1 MTRYDGAGFVG
12 TNEKGVE
19 SVDREAF
26 DRLSRLVAA
35 AGSRRDTLRLLIGG
49 AVAGTVAGVEG
60 AAARKRRRSRA
71 GNRGRVRSQQLEPLC
86 PTTCNQNCS
95 NKPIRGG
102 VNLTKCNLS
111 ERDLDDVKLNGAN
124 LTKVCFEGSSLR
136 NVNFRGAQLQGT
148 CFCGADLRGA
158 DFRGTGVTQAQLDCA
173 AILGCDTILPTGKRA
188 VVCEAD
194 ETCCDGFCVNLDDD
208 PLNCGACGKRCQLN
222 AECDE
227 GQCACVVPACQDFD
241 FGFTCCPPSDPVD
254 SCACGLV
261 NPGTVFTDPLTCDE
275 IPAADCPEERRCVG
289 PTCQACCPEGSDCD
303 PSTGTCLQRPAS
315 P

>member
-1 MTRYDGAGFVG
+1 M
-12 TNEKGVE
+12 
-19 SVDREAF
+19 DRERF

-35 AGSRRDTLRLLIGG
+35 AGTRRDALRLLLGG
-49 AVAGTVAGVEG
+49 ALAGAVVGAEG
-60 AAARKRRRSRA
+60 KAAKKRKRSRA
-71 GNRGRVRSQQLEPLC
+71 GKRGKLRAQQVEPLC

-102 VNLTKCNLS
+102 VNLTKCDLS

-194 ETCCDGFCVNLDDD
+194 ETCCDGFCVNTRTD
-208 PLNCGACGKRCQLN
+208 PDNCGVCGTTCEACQGCAGGTCEDLPDLLFDCSRVPLEQRGLELCTEGGNTGICDGGFCNCGPGGRYDEEANICRCAQ
-222 AECDE
+222 AGIDFCEE
-227 GQCACVVPACQDFD
+227 EFGQCCAIQATCIAAGVFRTEITCPVCAPGAPA
-241 FGFTCCPPSDPVD
+241 
-254 SCACGLV
+254 
-261 NPGTVFTDPLTCDE
+261 
-275 IPAADCPEERRCVG
+275 
-289 PTCQACCPEGSDCD
+289 
-303 PSTGTCLQRPAS
+303 
-315 P
+315 